1 MNRFINGLRN
11 LPYGSS
17 PIGEDPLLTES
28 QPMFNEGSV
37 VFLKI
42 AERSYK
48 GIVQSFDSWRHL
60 TLRLTKLDNS
70 LVYKGTGEKVTITCI
85 NDEGIAF
92 TGETSLMKKNLPTLV
107 LHYPDNMEGK
117 SIRKHDRIKVSVWTS
132 IRDGKLG
139 VKPEEAPILGDGTL
153 VDLSPGGACV
163 LTEIKGFNIGQGFV
177 LDFQLNDDSSQVQLP
192 CLVRNSRPGPYNC
205 IYYGVEF
212 ISLPEG
218 FRDQLEAFLAHPVS

>member
-17 PIGEDPLLTES
+17 PIGEDLLLTES
-28 QPMFNEGSV
+28 QPTFNEGSV

-92 TGETSLMKKNLPTLV
+92 TGETSLMKKNLQPSFCTIQITWKGSQSGSTIGSRF
-107 LHYPDNMEGK
+107 PSG
-117 SIRKHDRIKVSVWTS
+117 RRF
-132 IRDGKLG
+132 
-139 VKPEEAPILGDGTL
+139 GTANW
-153 VDLSPGGACV
+153 V
-163 LTEIKGFNIGQGFV
+163 
-177 LDFQLNDDSSQVQLP
+177 
-192 CLVRNSRPGPYNC
+192 
-205 IYYGVEF
+205 
-212 ISLPEG
+212 
-218 FRDQLEAFLAHPVS
+218 